1 MSSVDLNVTK
11 WGLQFAGR
19 FFPASIG
26 KNGITANKREGDNAT
41 PIGNHQITSV
51 LYRPDRV
58 MKPCAWAKIIKPY
71 DIWSDDVK
79 DPNYNMIGK
88 RPYEYR
94 HEVLSRPDPLYDV
107 ILLTNWNW
115 PAPKKGMGSAIF
127 VHSWRKPR
135 HPTEGC
141 IALASQHLLWITKR
155 LKPYSKIIVRY

>member
-11 WGLQFAGR
+11 WGLYFAGR

-26 KNGITANKREGDNAT
+26 KTGITTNKREGDNAT
-41 PIGNHQITSV
+41 PSGNHKIISV

-58 MKPCAWAKIIKPY
+58 RKPCDWAKTIKPY

-79 DPNYNMIGK
+79 DPNYNRIGK
-88 RPYEYR
+88 HPYGYN

-107 ILLTNWNW
+107 ILLTDWNW
-115 PAPKKGMGSAIF
+115 PLTTKGKGSAIF

-141 IALASQHLLWITKR
+141 VALASHHLLWITKR
-155 LKPYSKIIVRY
+155 LKPYSKVIVR

>member
-1 MSSVDLNVTK
+1 MSSADLNVTK
-11 WGLQFAGR
+11 WGLHFAGR

-26 KNGITANKREGDNAT
+26 KTGITSNKREGDNAT
-41 PIGNHQITSV
+41 PSGNHKIISV

-58 MKPCAWAKIIKPY
+58 RKPCDWAKTIKPY

-79 DPNYNMIGK
+79 DPNYNRVGK
-88 RPYEYR
+88 HPYGYN

-107 ILLTNWNW
+107 ILLTDWNW
-115 PAPKKGMGSAIF
+115 PLPTKGKGSAIF

-141 IALASQHLLWITKR
+141 VALASHHLLWITKR
-155 LKPYSKIIVRY
+155 LKPYSKVIVR

>member
-1 MSSVDLNVTK
+1 LSSADLNVTK
-11 WGLQFAGR
+11 WGLHFAGR

-26 KNGITANKREGDNAT
+26 KTGITSNKREGDNAT
-41 PIGNHQITSV
+41 PSGNHKIISV

-58 MKPCAWAKIIKPY
+58 RKPCDWAKTIKPY

-79 DPNYNMIGK
+79 DPNYNRIGK
-88 RPYEYR
+88 HPYGYN

-107 ILLTNWNW
+107 ILLTDWNW
-115 PAPKKGMGSAIF
+115 PLTTKGKGSAIF

-141 IALASQHLLWITKR
+141 VALASHHLLWITKR
-155 LKPYSKIIVRY
+155 LKPYSKVIVR

>member
-1 MSSVDLNVTK
+1 MSSADLNVTK
-11 WGLQFAGR
+11 WGLHFAGR

-26 KNGITANKREGDNAT
+26 KTGITANKREGDNAT
-41 PIGNHQITSV
+41 PSGNHKIISV

-58 MKPCAWAKIIKPY
+58 RKPCDWAKTIKPY

-79 DPNYNMIGK
+79 DPNYNRVGK
-88 RPYEYR
+88 HPYGYN

-107 ILLTNWNW
+107 ILLTDWNW
-115 PAPKKGMGSAIF
+115 PLPTKGKGSAIF

-141 IALASQHLLWITKR
+141 VALASHHLLWITKR
-155 LKPYSKIIVRY
+155 LKPYSKVIVR

>member
-1 MSSVDLNVTK
+1 LSSADLNVTK
-11 WGLQFAGR
+11 WGLHFAGR

-26 KNGITANKREGDNAT
+26 KTGITANKREGDNAT
-41 PIGNHQITSV
+41 PSGNHKIISV

-58 MKPCAWAKIIKPY
+58 RKPCDWAKTIKPY

-79 DPNYNMIGK
+79 DPNYNRIGK
-88 RPYEYR
+88 HPYGYN

-107 ILLTNWNW
+107 ILLTDWNW
-115 PAPKKGMGSAIF
+115 PLPTKGKGSAIF

-141 IALASQHLLWITKR
+141 VALASHHLLWITKR
-155 LKPYSKIIVRY
+155 LKPYSKVIVR

>member
-1 MSSVDLNVTK
+1 MSSADLNVTK
-11 WGLQFAGR
+11 WGLHFAGR

-26 KNGITANKREGDNAT
+26 KTGITAKKREGDNAT
-41 PIGNHQITSV
+41 PSGNHKIISV

-58 MKPCAWAKIIKPY
+58 RKPCDWAKTIKPY

-79 DPNYNMIGK
+79 DPNYNRIGK
-88 RPYEYR
+88 HPYGYN

-107 ILLTNWNW
+107 ILLTDWNW
-115 PAPKKGMGSAIF
+115 PLPTKGKGSAIF

-141 IALASQHLLWITKR
+141 IALASHHLLWITKR
-155 LKPYSKIIVRY
+155 LKPYSKIIVR

>member
-1 MSSVDLNVTK
+1 MSSADLNVTK
-11 WGLQFAGR
+11 WGLHFAGR

-26 KNGITANKREGDNAT
+26 KTGITANKREGDNAT
-41 PIGNHQITSV
+41 PSGNHKIISV

-58 MKPCAWAKIIKPY
+58 TKPCYWAKTIKPY

-79 DPNYNMIGK
+79 DPNYNKIGK
-88 RPYEYR
+88 HPYGYN

-107 ILLTNWNW
+107 ILLTDWNW
-115 PAPKKGMGSAIF
+115 PLTTKGKGSAIF

-141 IALASQHLLWITKR
+141 IALDSRNLLWITKR
-155 LKPYSKIIVRY
+155 LKPYSKIIVR

>member
-1 MSSVDLNVTK
+1 MSSADLNVTK
-11 WGLQFAGR
+11 WGLHFAGR

-26 KNGITANKREGDNAT
+26 KTGITANKREGDNAT
-41 PIGNHQITSV
+41 PSGNHKIISV

-58 MKPCAWAKIIKPY
+58 RKPCDWAKTIKPY

-79 DPNYNMIGK
+79 DPNYNRIGK
-88 RPYEYR
+88 HPYGYN

-107 ILLTNWNW
+107 ILLTDWNW
-115 PAPKKGMGSAIF
+115 PLPTKGKGSAIF

-141 IALASQHLLWITKR
+141 VALAFHHLLWITKR
-155 LKPYSKIIVRY
+155 LKPYSKIIVR

>member
-1 MSSVDLNVTK
+1 MSSADLNVTK
-11 WGLQFAGR
+11 WGLYFAGR

-26 KNGITANKREGDNAT
+26 KTGITANKREGDNAT
-41 PIGNHQITSV
+41 PSGNHKIISV

-58 MKPCAWAKIIKPY
+58 RKPCDWAKTIKPY

-79 DPNYNMIGK
+79 DPNYNRIGK
-88 RPYEYR
+88 HPYGYN

-107 ILLTNWNW
+107 ILLTDWNW
-115 PAPKKGMGSAIF
+115 PLPTKGKGSAIF

-141 IALASQHLLWITKR
+141 VALASHHLLWITKR
-155 LKPYSKIIVRY
+155 LKPYSKVIVR

>member
-1 MSSVDLNVTK
+1 MSSADLNVTK
-11 WGLQFAGR
+11 WGLHFAGR

-26 KNGITANKREGDNAT
+26 KTGITANKREGDNAT
-41 PIGNHQITSV
+41 PSGNHKIISV

-58 MKPCAWAKIIKPY
+58 RKPCDWAKTIKPY

-79 DPNYNMIGK
+79 DPNYNRIGK
-88 RPYEYR
+88 HPYGYN

-107 ILLTNWNW
+107 ILLTDWNW
-115 PAPKKGMGSAIF
+115 PLPTKGKGSAIF

-141 IALASQHLLWITKR
+141 VALASHHLLWITKR
-155 LKPYSKIIVRY
+155 LKPYSKVIVR

>member
-1 MSSVDLNVTK
+1 LSSADLNVTK
-11 WGLQFAGR
+11 WGLHFAGK

-26 KNGITANKREGDNAT
+26 KTGITSNKREGDNAT
-41 PIGNHQITSV
+41 PSGNHKIISV

-58 MKPCAWAKIIKPY
+58 RKPCDWAKTIKPY

-79 DPNYNMIGK
+79 DPNYNRIGK
-88 RPYEYR
+88 HPYGYN

-107 ILLTNWNW
+107 ILLTDWNW
-115 PAPKKGMGSAIF
+115 PLPTKGKGSAIF

-141 IALASQHLLWITKR
+141 VALASHHLLWITKR
-155 LKPYSKIIVRY
+155 LKPYSKVIVR

>member
-1 MSSVDLNVTK
+1 MSSADLNVTK
-11 WGLQFAGR
+11 WGLHFAGR

-26 KNGITANKREGDNAT
+26 KTGITANKREGDNAT
-41 PIGNHQITSV
+41 PSGNHKIISV

-58 MKPCAWAKIIKPY
+58 RKPCDWAKTIKPY

-79 DPNYNMIGK
+79 DPNYNKIGK
-88 RPYEYR
+88 HPYGYN

-107 ILLTNWNW
+107 ILLTDWNW
-115 PAPKKGMGSAIF
+115 PLPTKGKGSAIF

-141 IALASQHLLWITKR
+141 VALASHHLLWITKR
-155 LKPYSKIIVRY
+155 LKPYSKVIVR

>member
-1 MSSVDLNVTK
+1 LSSADLNVTK
-11 WGLQFAGR
+11 WGLYFAGR

-26 KNGITANKREGDNAT
+26 KTGITANKKEGDNAT
-41 PIGNHQITSV
+41 PSGNHKIISV

-58 MKPCAWAKIIKPY
+58 TKPCDWAKTIKPF

-79 DPNYNMIGK
+79 DPNYNKIGK
-88 RPYEYR
+88 HPYGYN

-107 ILLTNWNW
+107 ILLTDWNW
-115 PAPKKGMGSAIF
+115 PLPTKGKGSAIF

-141 IALASQHLLWITKR
+141 VALASHHLLWITKR
-155 LKPYSKIIVRY
+155 LKPYSKVIVR

>member
-1 MSSVDLNVTK
+1 LSSIDLNVTK

-26 KNGITANKREGDNAT
+26 KSGITANKREGDNAT

-79 DPNYNMIGK
+79 DPNYNRIGK
-88 RPYEYR
+88 HPYGYN

-107 ILLTNWNW
+107 ILLTDWNW
-115 PAPKKGMGSAIF
+115 PLPTKGKGSAIF
-127 VHSWRKPR
+127 VHSWRRPR

-141 IALASQHLLWITKR
+141 IALASHHLLWITKR
-155 LKPYSKIIVRY
+155 LKPYSKIIVR

>member
-1 MSSVDLNVTK
+1 MSSADLNVTK
-11 WGLQFAGR
+11 WGLHFAGR

-26 KNGITANKREGDNAT
+26 KTGITANKREGDNAT
-41 PIGNHQITSV
+41 PSGNHKIISV

-58 MKPCAWAKIIKPY
+58 RKPCDWAKTIKPY

-79 DPNYNMIGK
+79 DPNYNRIGK
-88 RPYEYR
+88 HPYGYN

-107 ILLTNWNW
+107 ILLTDWNW
-115 PAPKKGMGSAIF
+115 PLTTKGKGSAIF

-141 IALASQHLLWITKR
+141 VALASHHLLWITKR
-155 LKPYSKIIVRY
+155 LKPYSKVIVR

>member
-1 MSSVDLNVTK
+1 LSSADLNVTK
-11 WGLQFAGR
+11 WGLHFAGR

-26 KNGITANKREGDNAT
+26 KTGITSNKREGDNAT
-41 PIGNHQITSV
+41 PSGNHKIISV

-58 MKPCAWAKIIKPY
+58 RKPCDWAKTIKPY

-79 DPNYNMIGK
+79 DPNYNRIGK
-88 RPYEYR
+88 HPYGYN

-107 ILLTNWNW
+107 ILLTDWNW
-115 PAPKKGMGSAIF
+115 PLPTKGKGSAIF

-141 IALASQHLLWITKR
+141 VALASHHLLWITKR
-155 LKPYSKIIVRY
+155 LKPYSKVIVR

>member
-1 MSSVDLNVTK
+1 LSSADLNVTK
-11 WGLQFAGR
+11 WGLHFAGR

-26 KNGITANKREGDNAT
+26 KTGITSNKREGDNAT
-41 PIGNHQITSV
+41 PSGNHKIISV

-58 MKPCAWAKIIKPY
+58 RKPCDWAKTIKPY

-79 DPNYNMIGK
+79 DPNYNRVGK
-88 RPYEYR
+88 HPYGYN

-107 ILLTNWNW
+107 ILLTDWNW
-115 PAPKKGMGSAIF
+115 PLPTKGKGSAIF

-141 IALASQHLLWITKR
+141 VALASHHLLWITKR
-155 LKPYSKIIVRY
+155 LKPYSKVIVR

>member
-1 MSSVDLNVTK
+1 LSSADLNVTK
-11 WGLQFAGR
+11 WGLHFAGR

-26 KNGITANKREGDNAT
+26 KTGITANKREGDNAT
-41 PIGNHQITSV
+41 PSGNHKIISV

-58 MKPCAWAKIIKPY
+58 RKPCDWAKTIKPY

-79 DPNYNMIGK
+79 DPNYNRIGK
-88 RPYEYR
+88 HPYGYN

-107 ILLTNWNW
+107 ILLTDWNW
-115 PAPKKGMGSAIF
+115 PLTTKGKGSAIF

-141 IALASQHLLWITKR
+141 VALASHHLLWITKR
-155 LKPYSKIIVRY
+155 LKPYSKVIVR

>member
-1 MSSVDLNVTK
+1 LSSADLNVTK
-11 WGLQFAGR
+11 WGLHFAGR

-26 KNGITANKREGDNAT
+26 KTGITANKREGDNAT
-41 PIGNHQITSV
+41 PSGNHKIISV

-58 MKPCAWAKIIKPY
+58 RKPCDWAKTIKPY

-79 DPNYNMIGK
+79 DPNYNRIGK
-88 RPYEYR
+88 HPYGYN

-107 ILLTNWNW
+107 ILLTDWNW
-115 PAPKKGMGSAIF
+115 PLPTKGKGSAIF

-141 IALASQHLLWITKR
+141 VALASHHLLWITKR
-155 LKPYSKIIVRY
+155 LKPYSKIIVRK

>member
-1 MSSVDLNVTK
+1 MNVTK
-11 WGLQFAGR
+11 WGLHFAGR

-26 KNGITANKREGDNAT
+26 KTGITANKREGDNAT
-41 PIGNHQITSV
+41 PSGNHKIINV

-58 MKPCAWAKIIKPY
+58 TKPCDWAKTIKPY

-79 DPNYNMIGK
+79 DPNYNRIGK
-88 RPYEYR
+88 HPYGYN

-107 ILLTNWNW
+107 ILLTDWNW
-115 PAPKKGMGSAIF
+115 PLPTKGKGSAIF

-141 IALASQHLLWITKR
+141 IALASHHLLWITKR
-155 LKPYSKIIVRY
+155 LKPYSKIIVR